1 MKEVVYLRIAMNS
14 KSHLTNLNGNA
25 LSYNSYLDLI
35 DTLLAEGKTTGNDQ
49 SPSHLEKAPLN
60 RQRMKRLDKVAVLS
74 DDLIQAI
81 QKIPFP
87 ISFII
92 ITEGWCGDSAQNL
105 PYIHKMAEASNGR
118 IHEFYFLRDDNP
130 DLMNQF
136 LTNGGRAIPK
146 LIAIHSE
153 SHEILFTWGPR
164 PTKIQEWHLKM
175 RTEGTLTKDEL
186 GVELH
191 QLYTKNKGEYLQED
205 FLNAFN
211 SLAL

>member
-1 MKEVVYLRIAMNS
+1 MYLRGTMNS
-14 KSHLTNLNGNA
+14 IFQLSNLTDNA

-35 DTLLAEGKTTGNDQ
+35 DSLLAEGKTTGNDNN
-49 SPSHLEKAPLN
+49 PSHLEKAPLN
-60 RQRMKRLDKVAVLS
+60 RQRMKRLDKVAALS
-74 DDLIQAI
+74 GELIHAI
-81 QKIPFP
+81 ESLPIP
-87 ISFII
+87 ITFIV

-105 PYIHKMAEASNGR
+105 PYIHKIAEAGNGK
-118 IHEFYFLRDDNP
+118 IKEFYFLRDENP
-130 DLMNQF
+130 ELMNQF

-153 SHEILFTWGPR
+153 SREILFTWGPR
-164 PTKIQEWHLKM
+164 PTKIQEWHFKM
-175 RTEGTLTKDEL
+175 RTESNLTKDEL

-205 FLNAFN
+205 FLSAFN